1 MVYKIPTEGIA
12 TGAVDATLLNSNVTN
27 ALVPPKGIIMFY
39 GTENEIPTGWYLCD
53 GNNGTPD
60 LTDKFVIGTAT
71 YDENDSKWKSDVDG
85 EAKRE
90 GGEATKLLGT
100 ANLPSHTHTKGN
112 LAITGG
118 NHDHTYEMI
127 NMDQGTAGG
136 SASYGRTTTTTDTG
150 GNGSHSHGISG
161 TTGDQGGAMGE
172 AFDILPPFYA
182 LAYIMRGS

>member
-1 MVYKIPTEGIA
+1 M
-12 TGAVDATLLNSNVTN
+12 LNFLWHLIN
-27 ALVPPKGIIMFY
+27 
-39 GTENEIPTGWYLCD
+39 YLKKRFKVEV
-53 GNNGTPD
+53 G
-60 LTDKFVIGTAT
+60 L
-71 YDENDSKWKSDVDG
+71 SD
-85 EAKRE
+85 
-90 GGEATKLLGT
+90 
-100 ANLPSHTHTKGN
+100 HTKGN